1 MQLRSGRK
9 SIGKKNTTSR
19 NLVRIDLTVQEML
32 RCEKIHLRE
41 SFGSDNIYRYLKRK
55 IKKSEKELDQSMYS
69 YVFLYLNFTAKNN
82 SYLRYLFWP
91 IRRVL
96 SAGILSAVLTA
107 APFRRR
113 GISKHKPITAEIK

>member
-1 MQLRSGRK
+1 MQLRSGK
-9 SIGKKNTTSR
+9 SIGKKNSTSR

-32 RCEKIHLRE
+32 RCEEIHLRE
-41 SFGSDNIYRYLKRK
+41 AFGSDIYRNLKRK

-91 IRRVL
+91 I
-96 SAGILSAVLTA
+96 SS
-107 APFRRR
+107 FNSSS
-113 GISKHKPITAEIK
+113 ISEKRNF